1 MSDDPLARDFRLFL
15 YVVWK
20 HISLPDPT
28 PLQYDLA
35 KYMQTG
41 PAKICIEA
49 FRGVG
54 KSFIAAAYVLWLL
67 RNNPQLKI
75 LVVSASKTRADA
87 FSTFCMRLIQEMEI
101 LAHLRP
107 SDEQRN
113 SRIEFDVGPATADQ
127 SPSVKSV
134 GITGQITGTRAD
146 IIIAD
151 DVEVLNNSATSEMR
165 EKLLERTK
173 EFSAVIKP
181 LKSSRTIYLGTPQ
194 TEDSIYNK
202 LPETFE
208 TRIWPARIPTSEEAD
223 KYGTKLA
230 GYIRK
235 LINSSLPGLTTDPQR
250 FSDEDLL
257 ARESEYGRS
266 GFMLQ
271 FMLNT
276 QLSDED
282 RFPLKVRDIIIMD
295 VDKEKAPMKVNWL
308 PDTKRELKDLP
319 NLAMAGDRYYAAA
332 SHDDTFAPYTSTV
345 MSIDPS
351 GRGKD
356 ETGYAVVKMLNGF
369 LFARR
374 AGGLPGGY
382 DNTTLQKLAM
392 IAREEGVN
400 QIIIEANFGDGMY
413 TKLFEPVIRKVHPCA
428 VEEVKHSIQKERRII
443 DTLEP
448 VINRH
453 KLIFDRSIILED
465 YRTAQA
471 YEADNKFTK
480 TLIHQLTRISY
491 EKGSLKHDD
500 RLDALAIA
508 VAYHIENMAQDA
520 DRGIAHEKQT
530 LLDKELERFMNHAVG
545 PGRATSRADTGSARF
560 GHGMTGASLR

>member
-1 MSDDPLARDFRLFL
+1 MKQDPLEPLRRDFRKFLF
-15 YVVWK
+15 VVWQ
-20 HISLPDPT
+20 HLGLPDPT
-28 PLQYDLA
+28 PLQYDIA
-35 KYMQTG
+35 YYMQHG
-41 PAKICIEA
+41 PSKQCIEA

-54 KSFIAAAYVLWLL
+54 KSFITAAYVLWLL
-67 RNNPQLKI
+67 WKNPQLKI

-87 FSTFCMRLIQEMEI
+87 FSTFCMRLIQEMEL
-101 LAHLRP
+101 LAALRP
-107 SDEQRN
+107 KEDQRN
-113 SRIEFDVGPATADQ
+113 SRIEFDVGPAIADQ

-134 GITGQITGTRAD
+134 GIGGQITGTRAD

-151 DVEVLNNSATSEMR
+151 DCEVLNNSATSDMR
-165 EKLLERTK
+165 EKLMERLK

-181 LKSSRTIYLGTPQ
+181 LPTSRIVYLGTPQ

-208 TRIWPARIPTSEEAD
+208 TRIWPARIPTNEEAE

-230 GYIRK
+230 PYIRK
-235 LINSSLPGLTTDPQR
+235 LKGQPGTTTDPQR
-250 FSDEDLL
+250 FTDEDLL
-257 ARESEYGRS
+257 AREAEYGRA

-282 RFPLKVRDIIIMD
+282 RYPLKVRDLIIMD
-295 VDKEKAPMKVNWL
+295 IDKAAGPMKTNWL
-308 PDTKRELKDLP
+308 PDDKRQLKELP
-319 NLAMAGDRYYAAA
+319 NLAMAGDRFYAPA
-332 SHDDTFAPYTSTV
+332 SHDDTFSPFTASV

-356 ETGYAVVKMLNGF
+356 ETGYAVVKMLNGY
-369 LFARR
+369 LFVTR

-382 DNTTLQKLAM
+382 DNATLQKLAQ
-392 IAREEGVN
+392 IAKEEQVN

-413 TKLFEPVIRKVHPCA
+413 TKLFEPVISRIHPCV

-448 VINRH
+448 VMSRH
-453 KLIFDRSIILED
+453 RLIVDRKVIEDD

-471 YEADNKFTK
+471 YDADNRFTK
-480 TLIHQLTRISY
+480 TLIHQMTRISY

-508 VAYHIENMAQDA
+508 VAFHTEAMAQDA
-520 DRGIAHEKQT
+520 ERGIQFEKQAR
-530 LLDKELERFMNHAVG
+530 LDKELERFIENAM
-545 PGRATSRADTGSARF
+545 GRRHLPDNGSMRF
-560 GHGMTGASLR
+560 AHGKTGARLM

>member
-1 MSDDPLARDFRLFL
+1 LTDNPLARDFRLFL
-15 YVVWK
+15 YVLWK
-20 HISLPDPT
+20 HLGLPDPT
-28 PLQYDLA
+28 PLQYDIA
-35 KYMQTG
+35 YYMQHG
-41 PAKICIEA
+41 PSKQCIEA

-54 KSFIAAAYVLWLL
+54 KSFIAAAFVLWHLWK
-67 RNNPQLKI
+67 NPQLRI

-87 FSTFCMRLIQEMEI
+87 FSTFCMRLIQEVDL
-101 LAHLRP
+101 LAELRP
-107 SDEQRN
+107 GEDQRN
-113 SRIEFDVGPATADQ
+113 SRIEFDVGPAIADQ

-151 DVEVLNNSATSEMR
+151 DCEVLNNSATSEMR

-181 LKSSRTIYLGTPQ
+181 LKTSRIIYLGTPQ

-202 LPETFE
+202 LPTTFN
-208 TRIWPARIPTSEEAD
+208 TAIWPARIPSKEEAE
-223 KYGTKLA
+223 KYGDKLA
-230 GYIRK
+230 KYIRK
-235 LINSSLPGLTTDPQR
+235 LMKTGLPGLTTDPQR

-282 RFPLKVRDIIIMD
+282 RFPLKVKDLIIMD
-295 VDKEKAPMKVNWL
+295 LDQEKAPMKVNWL
-308 PDTKRELKDLP
+308 PDIKRELKELP
-319 NLAMAGDRYYAAA
+319 NLAMHGDKFYSVA
-332 SHDDTFAPYTSTV
+332 SYDETFAPYTASV
-345 MSIDPS
+345 MAIDPS

-356 ETGYAVVKMLNGF
+356 ETGYAVVKSLNGF
-369 LFARR
+369 LFVTRS
-374 AGGLPGGY
+374 GGLPGGY
-382 DNTTLQKLAM
+382 DNATLQRLAM
-392 IAREEGVN
+392 IAREEKVN

-413 TKLFEPVIRKVHPCA
+413 TSLFEPVVSKIHPCA
-428 VEEVKHSIQKERRII
+428 IEEVKHHTQKERRII

-448 VINRH
+448 VMNRH
-453 KLIFDRSIILED
+453 KLILNQSIIQED

-471 YEADNKFTK
+471 YEADNKFAK
-480 TLIHQLTRISY
+480 TLIHQMTRICTD
-491 EKGSLKHDD
+491 KGSLKHDD

-508 VAYHIENMAQDA
+508 VAYHTEAMAQDA
-520 DRGIAHEKQT
+520 DRGISHERQQA
-530 LLDKELERFMNHAVG
+530 LHKELDRFMEHARG
-545 PGRATSRADTGSARF
+545 SANRTDHGSARF
-560 GHGMTGASLR
+560 SFGLTGASLR

>member
-1 MSDDPLARDFRLFL
+1 MIDDPLARDFRKFL
-15 YVVWK
+15 WLVWQ
-20 HISLPDPT
+20 HIGLPDPT
-28 PLQYDLA
+28 PLQYDIA
-35 KYMQTG
+35 RYMHIG
-41 PAKICIEA
+41 PSKICIEA

-54 KSFIAAAYVLWLL
+54 KSFIAAAFVLFLL

-87 FSTFCMRLIQEMEI
+87 FSTFCMRLIMEMDI

-107 SDEQRN
+107 GDDQRN
-113 SRIEFDVGPATADQ
+113 SRIEFDVAPAVADQ

-134 GITGQITGTRAD
+134 GIGGQITGTRAD

-151 DVEVLNNSATSEMR
+151 DCEVLNNSATSDMR
-165 EKLLERTK
+165 EKLLERLK

-181 LKSSRTIYLGTPQ
+181 LKSSRIIYLGTPQ

-202 LPETFE
+202 LPETFQ
-208 TRIWPARIPTSEEAD
+208 TQIWPARIPTDEEAVV
-223 KYGTKLA
+223 YGSKLA
-230 GYIRK
+230 RYVAK
-235 LINSSLPGLTTDPQR
+235 LMQTGLAGLTTDPQR

-257 ARESEYGRS
+257 ARESEYGRA

-282 RFPLKVRDIIIMD
+282 RFPLKVKDLIIMD
-295 VDKEKAPMKVNWL
+295 VDKDKAPMKVNWL

-319 NLAMAGDRYYAAA
+319 NLAMAGDRFYSVA
-332 SHDDTFAPYTSTV
+332 SHDETFAPFTSTV

-369 LFARR
+369 LFVTK

-382 DNTTLQKLAM
+382 DQQTLQRLAM
-392 IAREEGVN
+392 IARDEGVN
-400 QIIIEANFGDGMY
+400 HIIIEANFGDGMY
-413 TKLFEPVIRKVHPCA
+413 TKLFEPVIRKIHPCA

-448 VINRH
+448 VISRH
-453 KLIFDRSIILED
+453 RLIMDKSIILDD

-471 YEADNKFTK
+471 YDADNRYTK
-480 TLIHQLTRISY
+480 TLIHQMTRISF

-508 VAYHIENMAQDA
+508 VAYHSENMAQDA
-520 DRGIAHEKQT
+520 DRNISSEKQAR
-530 LLDKELERFMNHAVG
+530 LEKELEKFLDHATA
-545 PGRATSRADTGSARF
+545 GRRGKDQGSWRL
-560 GHGMTGASLR
+560 GSGLTGARML

>member
-1 MSDDPLARDFRLFL
+1 MIDDALAKDFRKFL
-15 YVVWK
+15 WLVWQ
-20 HISLPDPT
+20 HIGLPDPT
-28 PLQYDLA
+28 PLQYDIA
-35 KYMQTG
+35 RYMQIG
-41 PAKICIEA
+41 PSKICIEA

-54 KSFIAAAYVLWLL
+54 KSFIAAAFVLWLL

-101 LAHLRP
+101 LKHLRP
-107 SDEQRN
+107 GEDQRN
-113 SRIEFDVGPATADQ
+113 SRIEFDVGPAVADQ

-208 TRIWPARIPTSEEAD
+208 TRIWPARIPTDEEAVA
-223 KYGTKLA
+223 YGSKLA
-230 GYIRK
+230 GYIKK
-235 LINSSLPGLTTDPQR
+235 LTQLPGMTTDPQR

-282 RFPLKVRDIIIMD
+282 RFPLKVKDLIIMD

-308 PDTKRELKDLP
+308 PDTKRELKELP
-319 NLAMAGDRYYAAA
+319 NLAMAGDRFYSVA
-332 SHDDTFAPYTSTV
+332 SYDETFAPYTGAV

-356 ETGYAVVKMLNGF
+356 ETGFAVVKMLNGF
-369 LFARR
+369 LFVTR

-382 DNTTLQKLAM
+382 DNKTLQALAM
-392 IAREEGVN
+392 IAREEKVN

-413 TKLFEPVIRKVHPCA
+413 TRLFEPVIRKVHPCA
-428 VEEVKHSIQKERRII
+428 IEEVKHSIQKEKRII

-448 VINRH
+448 VMNRH
-453 KLIFDRSIILED
+453 KLVMDRSIIQED
-465 YRTAQA
+465 FRSAQA
-471 YEADNKFTK
+471 YDADNKVTK
-480 TLIHQLTRISY
+480 TLIHQLTRISR
-491 EKGSLKHDD
+491 EKGSLRFDD

-508 VAYHIENMAQDA
+508 VNYHTENMAQDA
-520 DRGIAHEKQT
+520 ERGIHHERQAR
-530 LLDKELERFMNHAVG
+530 LDKELERFMEHAVG
-545 PGRATSRADTGSARF
+545 PGRARTRVDTGSAKF
-560 GHGMTGASLR
+560 GNGTVGAHLR